1 MLENLF
7 MVYKIELVLCL
18 SLISYNHSILY
29 TNLVTLT
36 FFKNKKNQ
44 NNNIK

>member
-36 FFKNKKNQ
+36 IFKKKIK